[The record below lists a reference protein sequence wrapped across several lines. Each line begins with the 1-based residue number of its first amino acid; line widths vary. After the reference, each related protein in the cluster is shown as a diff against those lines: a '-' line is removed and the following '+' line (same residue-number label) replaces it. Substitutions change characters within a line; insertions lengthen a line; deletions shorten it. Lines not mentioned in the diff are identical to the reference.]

1 MDTLQKVHAV
11 KKELNNFFVERSE
24 EIHGM
29 MLSLF
34 SGVNLLFIG
43 NPGTAKSMLAESWA
57 KTITKSKYFSWQ
69 LHQFS
74 TPEELFGPYS
84 LAKLEKDQYTRITEG
99 KLPEANIAFIDEVFK
114 CSHGNLNALLS
125 ILNERVFFDDGK
137 AIPLDL
143 FCVIGAS
150 NEIPEEGDK
159 LEAFMDRFSLKYEV
173 NPIVENNNFQKML
186 QSKNKFD
193 PETTLTLEEV
203 SKSRKEIEAV
213 EVPEGI
219 VSLLI
224 DLRTKLSNNNSD
236 SNEGLQVSVSDRM
249 FRLSVNILKTE
260 AWLHGNTTVTE
271 EDLEILKHVLW
282 SDPADKQKMY
292 STLLE
297 VVNPQKDKIMQLF
310 YDSQEL
316 YDGLLKEKAN
326 AKTDKQKRDI
336 EPHMYETCQK
346 IRSAKGKIRDYV
358 KALED
363 KGRKT
368 NDLLEVES
376 KMEAMLTELYEN
388 QMGVAG
394 FKGWD

>member
-1 MDTLQKVHAV
+1 MDTLQKVHAI
-11 KKELNNFFVERSE
+11 KTDLNNFFVERNE
-24 EIHGM
+24 EIHGL

-143 FCVIGAS
+143 FCVVGAS

-173 NPIVENNNFQKML
+173 NPIVENNNFQRML
-186 QSKNKFD
+186 QSQTKFVPD
-193 PETTLTLEEV
+193 TTLTLEEV
-203 SKSRKEIEAV
+203 SASREEINQV
-213 EVPEGI
+213 ELPEGI

-224 DLRTKLSNNNSD
+224 DLRNKLSANTSD
-236 SNEGLQVSVSDRM
+236 PSEGLQVSVSDRM

-260 AWLHGNTTVTE
+260 AWLNGNTTVSE
-271 EDLEILKHVLW
+271 EDLEILKNVLW
-282 SDPADKQKMY
+282 SDPADRQKMY

-297 VVNPQKDKIMQLF
+297 VVNPQKDKVMQLF
-310 YDSQEL
+310 YDSQDL

-326 AKTDKQKRDI
+326 AKTDQQKRDI

-358 KALED
+358 KELED
-363 KGRKT
+363 QGRKT
-368 NDLLEVES
+368 DDLVEVEA